1 MLDQST
7 AASTVLVKTYPNKS
21 MWYHEIKLYVI
32 TELYEKHYFK
42 EINVIS
48 IYDKLLLRNPYLTKT
63 INLLTDLLTMELRDH
78 SLLIL
83 DMVKIKSGV
92 EIYLKVLNI
101 PSLNAMFVP
110 ITQSLALQ
118 AYLFKHRFLSLK
130 KTITLDL

>member
-21 MWYHEIKLYVI
+21 MWYHEIKLSII

-48 IYDKLLLRNPYLTKT
+48 IYDKLILRNPYLTKT

-83 DMVKIKSGV
+83 DMVTIKSG

-130 KTITLDL
+130 KTIALDL

>member
-21 MWYHEIKLYVI
+21 MWYHEIKLSII

-48 IYDKLLLRNPYLTKT
+48 IYDKLILRNPYLTKT
-63 INLLTDLLTMELRDH
+63 INLLTDLLAMELRDH

-83 DMVKIKSGV
+83 DMVTIKSG

-110 ITQSLALQ
+110 ITQSLVLQ

>member
-7 AASTVLVKTYPNKS
+7 AASTVLVKAYPNKS
-21 MWYHEIKLYVI
+21 MWDHEIKLSII

-48 IYDKLLLRNPYLTKT
+48 IYDKLILRNPYLTKT

-83 DMVKIKSGV
+83 DMVTIKSG

>member
-1 MLDQST
+1 
-7 AASTVLVKTYPNKS
+7 
-21 MWYHEIKLYVI
+21 MWYHEIKLSII

-48 IYDKLLLRNPYLTKT
+48 IYDKLILRNPYLTKT
-63 INLLTDLLTMELRDH
+63 INLLTDLLTMDLRDH

-83 DMVKIKSGV
+83 DMVTIKSG

>member
-21 MWYHEIKLYVI
+21 MWYHEIKLSII

-48 IYDKLLLRNPYLTKT
+48 IYDKLILRNPYLTKT

-83 DMVKIKSGV
+83 DMVTIKSG

>member
-48 IYDKLLLRNPYLTKT
+48 IYDKLILRNPYLTKT
-63 INLLTDLLTMELRDH
+63 INLLTDLLAMELRDH

-83 DMVKIKSGV
+83 DMVTIKSG

>member
-1 MLDQST
+1 
-7 AASTVLVKTYPNKS
+7 

-48 IYDKLLLRNPYLTKT
+48 IYDKLILRNPYLTKT

-110 ITQSLALQ
+110 ITQSLTLQ

>member
-21 MWYHEIKLYVI
+21 MWYHEIKLSII

-48 IYDKLLLRNPYLTKT
+48 IYDKLILRNPYLTKT
-63 INLLTDLLTMELRDH
+63 INLLTDLLAMELRDH

-83 DMVKIKSGV
+83 DMVTIKSG